1 MIHSKKWI
9 FKNKI
14 HQANVMLKKT
24 VQKDKIKNPNWGFLL
39 RTLAWYFLKDF
50 SNLNIKPKIGLNML
64 SWKLLMATDFMNV
77 AAHSVEF
84 VRFIKDSFR
93 PHPGKYCSGVSK
105 LFSKT
110 TIYES
115 FLCLQQ
121 NQKNTH
127 PQVIRFQYLQ
137 QSLVA

>member
-1 MIHSKKWI
+1 
-9 FKNKI
+9 
-14 HQANVMLKKT
+14 MLKKT

-50 SNLNIKPKIGLNML
+50 SNLNIKPKIGLIML

-84 VRFIKDSFR
+84 VRCIKFSFR
-93 PHPGKYCSGVSK
+93 THPVKYCSGISK
-105 LFSKT
+105 LFSKI

-115 FLCLQQ
+115 FLWLQQ
-121 NQKNTH
+121 HQKNTC
-127 PQVIRFQYLQ
+127 PQANRFQYMNIFHLQ
-137 QSLVA
+137 WTYKNRNSWA